1 MTEEKK
7 VIVCIL
13 KSKIHRATVTD
24 AEIEYMGSIS
34 IDKRLMEH
42 AKIFPYEKVLVVSLD
57 SGERLET
64 YVIEGKKGRGEVCIN
79 GAAARKILKGDKI
92 IIMSFAGI
100 NETEAEDFKPII
112 VLVNENNRISGQDS
126 KAERND
132 EC

>member
-1 MTEEKK
+1 MIIS
-7 VIVCIL
+7 VL

-24 AEIEYMGSIS
+24 AQIHYTGSIT
-34 IDKRLMEH
+34 IDKTLMEH
-42 AKIFPYEKVLVVSLD
+42 AKIIPFEKVMVVSLD

-64 YVIEGKKGRGEVCIN
+64 YVIEGKKGSGEVCIN
-79 GAAARKILKGDKI
+79 GAAARKILKGEKI
-92 IIMSFAGI
+92 IIMSFASI
-100 NETEAEDFKPII
+100 SETEAEDFKPII